1 MIRLP
6 PRSTRTDTLFPYPTP
21 SDLCRRAA
29 PERVRQ
35 PLLRTGA
42 DRAPHPHGEAAVIRP
57 ALLAALI
64 TAFPAAAQPT
74 SPTREPKQGYWW
86 YQAPPPVEDA
96 DAEPDALMKPAIP
109 PMAELATWTPLKIR
123 KQIGRESCRARECQ
137 ECR

>member
-1 MIRLP
+1 MRI
-6 PRSTRTDTLFPYPTP
+6 SDWSSDVCS
-21 SDLCRRAA
+21 SDLLCRLAA

-74 SPTREPKQGYWW
+74 SPTREPKQGHWW
-86 YQAPPPVEDA
+86 YQAPPPVED
-96 DAEPDALMKPAIP
+96 PDAAPDPLMKPAKP
-109 PMAELATWTPLKIR
+109 PLAAPAT
-123 KQIGRESCRARECQ
+123 RAPPKLPQHTEPPPPQ
-137 ECR
+137 